1 MSGCPDGR
9 WDVVL
14 AWPMGRLGVRL
25 RGEAV
30 SAVGFLPASVPERA
44 PQSPAAARVAAAIE
58 AYLHEGRSLAGVPV
72 SLQGTAFRLRVWQAL
87 RGLRP
92 GQVLSYGEL
101 AARLGS
107 GARAVGGACRH
118 NPVPLLVPCHRVVAR
133 NGPGGFAGH
142 SDGWYADIKR
152 WLLRHEG
159 VESPPPRPY

>member
-1 MSGCPDGR
+1 LSGGPDGC

-14 AWPMGRLGVRL
+14 AWPMGRLGIRL

-30 SAVGFLPASVPERA
+30 SAVGFLPDPVPEQA
-44 PQSPAAARVAAAIE
+44 PESPAAARVAAAIE
-58 AYLHEGRSLAGVPV
+58 AYLREGRSLAGVPV
-72 SLQGTAFRLRVWQAL
+72 SLRDTPFRLRVWQAL
-87 RGLRP
+87 RELRP
-92 GQVLSYGEL
+92 GELLTYGEL

-133 NGPGGFAGH
+133 DGPGGFAGH
-142 SDGWYADIKR
+142 HDGWQADIKR

-159 VESPPPRPY
+159 LESGPPRPY